1 MWRVK
6 RLKPDL
12 QAEFNTMPLT
22 FRNPLP
28 PASGTTIIGIATGVG
43 VASSMI
49 LQHFG
54 FNTESTLIVSATDAA
69 IWLVCHPQVNR
80 SVPVQ
85 EAPPN
90 KALPEAQ

>member
-1 MWRVK
+1 MPGVTRV
-6 RLKPDL
+6 
-12 QAEFNTMPLT
+12 

-43 VASSMI
+43 VVSSVV
-49 LQHFG
+49 LRHFG
-54 FNTESTLIVSATDAA
+54 CGTEAALAVSGAEAA

-80 SVPVQ
+80 SVPVS

-90 KALPEAQ
+90 HALPEALG

>member
-1 MWRVK
+1 MLERDAANMSWG
-6 RLKPDL
+6 LH
-12 QAEFNTMPLT
+12 
-22 FRNPLP
+22 NPLP

-43 VASSMI
+43 VVSSMV
-49 LQHFG
+49 LRHFG
-54 FNTESTLIVSATDAA
+54 FSAEATLIISATEAA

-90 KALPEAQ
+90 QALPEAR